1 MQSHHMHNEHK
12 TVETLVK
19 RMQAGE
25 TIALISHAG
34 TPAISD
40 PGFLLTRACVE
51 NGIAVEC
58 LPGATAFVPAL
69 VNSGLPNDKF
79 VFEGF
84 LPDKKGRQTRF
95 LALAEETRTM
105 ILYVSPH
112 KLVKTLAEF
121 VQYFGADRQVTVSRE
136 LSKLHEE
143 TVRGTAEEVLKHFES
158 KPPKGEIVVCVA
170 GNK

>member
-1 MQSHHMHNEHK
+1 M
-12 TVETLVK
+12 
-19 RMQAGE
+19 
-25 TIALISHAG
+25 
-34 TPAISD
+34 
-40 PGFLLTRACVE
+40 TRACVE

-121 VQYFGADRQVTVSRE
+121 VQYFGADRHVTVSRE

-143 TVRGTAEEVLKHFES
+143 TVRGTAEEVLKYFES

-170 GNK
+170 GKK